1 LEYPNVVQVWCDVNL
16 WESIDRVLHQNYNM
30 DAVMFS
36 LLQQLTIC
44 QSELFVKILWSLW
57 KRRNLKLW
65 QQKNETN
72 MQVVE
77 RATYFLEDWKS
88 AQII

>member
-1 LEYPNVVQVWCDVNL
+1 MQVWCDVNL

-57 KRRNLKLW
+57 KRRNLKLR